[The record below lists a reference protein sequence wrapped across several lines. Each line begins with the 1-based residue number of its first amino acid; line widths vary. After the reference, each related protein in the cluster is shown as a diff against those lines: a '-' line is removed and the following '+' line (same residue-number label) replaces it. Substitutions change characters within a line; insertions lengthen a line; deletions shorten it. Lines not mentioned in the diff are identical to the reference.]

1 MRSPLSQS
9 YLAGKFGTPYVSNRW
24 AIDKAKGKSVP
35 TFLFLDKS
43 YAGVS
48 AVAACSMERSEDPT
62 LALDVVHNHFA
73 KVPVP
78 HGLFGPKVDEWSP
91 SRMARKAAASHSP
104 PKTNSG
110 AAAAGRSM
118 RALSRLADVARFW
131 TLDRTTI
138 TGRSAVI
145 LRQHT
150 TPFRPMIVPFDD
162 LELVYQSLRN
172 SSRHIRANFRAS
184 MRRTPNWA
192 PFNLET

>member
-1 MRSPLSQS
+1 VRAPIAQRLQQQPPNSFLVGNAMLRQDDRSEGLFKQNPVGRPYPADHPLRMSRQLVDAALAELS
-9 YLAGKFGTPYVSNRW
+9 RAFAKLYARDGRPSIPPERLLRGLLLAGV
-24 AIDKAKGKSVP
+24 
-35 TFLFLDKS
+35 
-43 YAGVS
+43 
-48 AVAACSMERSEDPT
+48 
-62 LALDVVHNHFA
+62 
-73 KVPVP
+73 
-78 HGLFGPKVDEWSP
+78 
-91 SRMARKAAASHSP
+91 
-104 PKTNSG
+104 
-110 AAAAGRSM
+110 GRSM
-118 RALSRLADVARFW
+118 RALWRLADVAGFW

-138 TGRSAVI
+138 PGRSAVI